1 MTSLSIDSERPSL
14 PTSFKTESWLNSPLK
29 TPVGNILL
37 AGSLRNN
44 TGLKPTSRRVLGHYA
59 LIYLLQG
66 AGIYQDVNSPR
77 IPVSE
82 GDMILIFPE
91 IGHTYGP
98 TIKQNWNEIHFVFD
112 GPVFKLWRDKGILS
126 PDKPVFHLGPHKE
139 WYEIFQ
145 KVILP
150 KNSHNPEEPLKA
162 LGRFIQLLNTILA
175 KNQNIPAS
183 YERHEW
189 LSKSQHLLSF
199 HNDSGWLTV
208 QEVASRTGLSY
219 DNFRKLFSTH
229 TGQSPGQFQ
238 KRRKIDYACA
248 CLYQAELSLKE
259 IASELGFFDEFH
271 FSKTF
276 KKIVGCAPSE
286 YRKKMAGQ

>member
-1 MTSLSIDSERPSL
+1 MAEQSLKDPRRQH
-14 PTSFKTESWLNSPLK
+14 FA
-29 TPVGNILL
+29 
-37 AGSLRNN
+37 AGSLKSN
-44 TGLKPTSRRVLGHYA
+44 TGLKPSSRRILGHYA

-66 AGIYQDVNSPR
+66 AGTYQDVNSQR
-77 IPVSE
+77 IPVSA
-82 GDMILIFPE
+82 GDAILIFPE

-98 TIKQNWNEIHFVFD
+98 TLKQNWNEIHFVFD

-126 PDKPVFHLGPHKE
+126 PEKPVFHLGPYPE
-139 WYEIFQ
+139 WDKKFRNIICPE
-145 KVILP
+145 
-150 KNSHNPEEPLKA
+150 NSHDPAEPLET
-162 LGRFIQLLNTILA
+162 LGRFIQLLNTVLT
-175 KNQNIPAS
+175 KNQDIPTS

-189 LSKSQHLLSF
+189 LSKSQKLLSF

-208 QEVASRTGLSY
+208 QEVAIQTGLSY

-248 CLYQAELSLKE
+248 CLYQAELSLKI

-286 YRKKMAGQ
+286 YRKKMMGR